1 MSAMPIGVSMMPLEN
16 RHDTLIDV
24 ATTAERLGYDSYF
37 LPETW
42 AYDVTVLMAEAAFR
56 TQRLMLGTGI
66 LGVWGRSAGTLAMG
80 AASLAEASSGRF
92 VLGLGAST
100 AQLTEGLHDV
110 PFVAPLARMRR
121 TVVQVRALLRGER
134 VPLGVA
140 TGARPLKLNLALRT
154 EVPIFLAALTDES
167 VRLAGELADG
177 WLPFLYPRR
186 SLPHGLALLREGA
199 ARSGDADRRVSVYP
213 SIPTVVAN
221 DPTEARAGAAWFVSF
236 YLTTMG
242 PLYRRS
248 LARQGFGREIDL
260 VLGANTPRFAAAVPP
275 EAEVLLEELTVFG
288 TPAQARERLA
298 QWHAAGADMPLVFIG
313 PNLAPDEIERTLT
326 AFAPMLESERA
337 REARG

>member
-1 MSAMPIGVSMMPLEN
+1 MPLDN
-16 RHDTLIDV
+16 RRDALVRV
-24 ATTAERLGYDSYF
+24 ATTADRLGYHGFF

-42 AYDVTVLMAEAAFR
+42 AHDITVLLAEAAVR
-56 TQRLMLGTGI
+56 TGRIALGTGI
-66 LGVWGRSAGTLAMG
+66 LGVWGRSAATLAM
-80 AASLAEASSGRF
+80 AASTLASVSGGRF

-100 AQLTEGLHDV
+100 PQLTEGLHDV
-110 PFVAPLARMRR
+110 PYASPIARMRR
-121 TVVQVRALLRGER
+121 TMTQVRALLRGER
-134 VPLGVA
+134 IPLATA
-140 TGARPLKLNLALRT
+140 TGARALKLNVTPAPEL
-154 EVPIFLAALTDES
+154 PIFLAALTDES

-213 SIPTVVAN
+213 SIPTVVAD

-275 EAEVLLEELTVFG
+275 EAEVQLEELTDCR
-288 TPAQARERLA
+288 TPATARERLA

-313 PNLAPDEIERTLT
+313 PNLAPDGIERTLT

>member
-1 MSAMPIGVSMMPLEN
+1 MSAMPIGVSVMPLEN

-80 AASLAEASSGRF
+80 AASLA
-92 VLGLGAST
+92 
-100 AQLTEGLHDV
+100 
-110 PFVAPLARMRR
+110 
-121 TVVQVRALLRGER
+121 
-134 VPLGVA
+134 
-140 TGARPLKLNLALRT
+140 
-154 EVPIFLAALTDES
+154 
-167 VRLAGELADG
+167 DG

-186 SLPHGLALLREGA
+186 SLPQGLALLREGA

-213 SIPTVVAN
+213 SIPTVVAD

-298 QWHAAGADMPLVFIG
+298 QWHAAGADMPLVFIR
-313 PNLAPDEIERTLT
+313 PSLAPDEIERTLS

-337 REARG
+337 REARR